1 MHLSAN
7 KADFIYCLLIIWNI
21 NLVLMTLLVQNYV
34 TRTYSLHT
42 VLLFIYYFSYL
53 RVLYSNKN

>member
-7 KADFIYCLLIIWNI
+7 KTDFIYCLLIIWNI

-42 VLLFIYYFSYL
+42 VLSFIYYFSHP